1 MFLVFRDKG
10 VHFGAIGYLQ
20 GKPMKKKRKNHFRNS
35 KIGIRAETR
44 QASLPAQVKR
54 EDHPLNDPAE
64 RADWAETERRLE
76 PQYVSFFRES
86 MNMPEEIAHEIFK
99 ALAEEQKEAA
109 RREGT
114 DRLPELFGEILL
126 EREQTDEK
134 IRNAFAPKRVEG
146 VTDEDIALWW
156 NMHDLERRMICKVD
170 EMNRILLFEK
180 LMQNSSV
187 TEQDAARM
195 VAKRFPVYGD
205 PDHLVL
211 ETEDDRPLPFE
222 LKWRVN
228 RYLTE
233 KTKADPDRFKEEA
246 EASTSLNALLRR
258 AVRQGEL

>member
-1 MFLVFRDKG
+1 MNN
-10 VHFGAIGYLQ
+10 Q
-20 GKPMKKKRKNHFRNS
+20 
-35 KIGIRAETR
+35 AEG
-44 QASLPAQVKR
+44 
-54 EDHPLNDPAE
+54 
-64 RADWAETERRLE
+64 ADWAETERRLE

-86 MNMPEEIAHEIFK
+86 MSMPEEIAREIFK
-99 ALAEEQKEAA
+99 ALAEELKEAA

-126 EREQTDEK
+126 EREKTDEK
-134 IRNAFAPKRVEG
+134 VRNAFARKRAEG

-156 NMHDLERRMICKVD
+156 NMNDLERRMICKVD

-180 LMQNSSV
+180 LVQGGGV
-187 TEQDAARM
+187 TEPEAARM

-211 ETEDDRPLPFE
+211 ETDDDRPLPFE

-228 RYLTE
+228 RYITQR
-233 KTKADPDRFKEEA
+233 TKADPDGFKKEV

-258 AVRQGEL
+258 AVRRGEL

>member
-1 MFLVFRDKG
+1 MSATGKKAEGGSKRPHSKAS
-10 VHFGAIGYLQ
+10 FGRQL
-20 GKPMKKKRKNHFRNS
+20 K
-35 KIGIRAETR
+35 ETM
-44 QASLPAQVKR
+44 KR
-54 EDHPLNDPAE
+54 EDHPLNNLPE
-64 RADWAETERRLE
+64 GPDWAETERRLE

-86 MNMPEEIAHEIFK
+86 MCMPAEVAREIFK

-134 IRNAFAPKRVEG
+134 VRNAFAPKRAEG

-180 LMQNSSV
+180 LVQGSGV
-187 TEQDAARM
+187 TEPEAALM
-195 VAKRFPVYGD
+195 VAKRFPVYGN

-211 ETEDDRPLPFE
+211 ETDDDRPLPFE

-228 RYLTE
+228 RYITE
-233 KTKADPDRFKEEA
+233 RTKADPDGFREEA

-258 AVRQGEL
+258 AVRQSEL